1 MLLFIKVNFSDE
13 TCALSC
19 ACIHNICLPNV
30 FFTVINL
37 PVLLAA
43 LLKFQREKMENLKQD
58 LESELRK
65 LIKTRSEVKQMEK
78 NMLER
83 KKNKSYYNQQPVGQV
98 LGEGEGRAIAFVY

>member
-1 MLLFIKVNFSDE
+1 
-13 TCALSC
+13 
-19 ACIHNICLPNV
+19 
-30 FFTVINL
+30 
-37 PVLLAA
+37 
-43 LLKFQREKMENLKQD
+43 MENLKQD

-98 LGEGEGRAIAFVY
+98 LGEGEGRGGR